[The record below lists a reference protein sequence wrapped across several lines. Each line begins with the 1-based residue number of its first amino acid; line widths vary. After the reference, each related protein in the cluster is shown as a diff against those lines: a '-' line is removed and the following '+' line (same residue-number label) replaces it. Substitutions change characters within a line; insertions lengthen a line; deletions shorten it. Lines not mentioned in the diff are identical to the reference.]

1 MATFWT
7 ENNQRISIKNKDEL
21 KLMRKSGEILGF
33 VLSEVEKYIKPGQS
47 TWEIDQFAE
56 NLILQKG
63 GNTVFK
69 GYHGFPATTC
79 ICVNEEV
86 VHGIPKK
93 EKIIKEGDIITV
105 DCGVNYKGFI
115 TDSAITVGV
124 GKINYQLEKIIN
136 TAYKALEKGIQ
147 IAKPGIRTT
156 EISKAIEAVIRKE
169 EYGIVEDLSG
179 HGVGI
184 ELHEDPYILNYYDGE
199 PGPLIKE
206 GMTFAIEPIITL
218 GNNKTKTL
226 SDKWTI
232 VTKDG
237 FPAVQVEHTIAI
249 TSNGA
254 EILTIRPK

>member
-1 MATFWT
+1 MATFWV

-21 KLMRKSGEILGF
+21 KLMKKSGEILGF
-33 VLSEVEKYIKPGQS
+33 VLYEVEQFIKPGQS

-56 NLILQKG
+56 NLILKLG
-63 GNTVFK
+63 GETVFK

-79 ICVNEEV
+79 ISVNEEV

-93 EKIIKEGDIITV
+93 EKIIKEGDVITV
-105 DCGVNYKGFI
+105 DCGVNYKGLI

-124 GKINYQLEKIIN
+124 GKIDVKLEKLIN

-147 IAKPGIRTT
+147 TAKPGIRTT
-156 EISKAIEAVIRKE
+156 EISKAIESVVNKE
-169 EYGIVEDLSG
+169 GYGIVEDLSG
-179 HGVGI
+179 HGVGLQ
-184 ELHEDPYILNYYDGE
+184 LHEDPYILNYYDGE

-218 GNNKTKTL
+218 KSNKTKTL

-232 VTKDG
+232 ITKDNL
-237 FPAVQVEHTIAI
+237 PAVQVEHTIVI

-254 EILTIRPK
+254 EILTKRPK